1 MRLEKLQQF
10 MNKKQIPFTYT
21 EERGLGSIDFTYR
34 GLSYHIWEFSD
45 GGYGAESNVK
55 NAGRT
60 EEFFEDYE
68 MAIMDIMKD
77 W

>member
-10 MNKKQIPFTYT
+10 MKAKNLPFTYT
-21 EERGLGSIDFTYR
+21 EEKELGSIDFEYR
-34 GLSYHIWEFSD
+34 GLNYHIWEFED
-45 GGYGAESNVK
+45 GGYGAESNVR

-60 EEFFEDYE
+60 EDFSGDYE
-68 MAIMDIMKD
+68 TIIMDIMRD

>member
-1 MRLEKLQQF
+1 MRLGKLQQF
-10 MNKKQIPFTYT
+10 MGGKNIPFTYT
-21 EERGLGSIDFTYR
+21 EEGGLGSIDFEYR
-34 GLSYHIWEFSD
+34 GLSYHIWEFED

-60 EEFFEDYE
+60 EDYSGDYE
-68 MAIMDIMKD
+68 TAIMDIMKD